1 MPRTQRSTSDGRKF
15 MTPEQIQKITHAL
28 WMMAQLLSEED
39 FKKVKPYMEE
49 IDETL
54 KEAAND

>member
-1 MPRTQRSTSDGRKF
+1 MK
-15 MTPEQIQKITHAL
+15 PEQIQKITHAL

-49 IDETL
+49 INETIAKL
-54 KEAAND
+54 EQQEGDQT

>member
-1 MPRTQRSTSDGRKF
+1 
-15 MTPEQIQKITHAL
+15 MTPEQIQKITHSL

-49 IDETL
+49 INETV
-54 KEAAND
+54 KETEND